1 VLEFIFAARGPF
13 WILLTVAVMV
23 SGLTTAFLTY
33 RQFFTRIRQLV
44 VVDGGVASAVSR
56 SSKD

>member
-1 VLEFIFAARGPF
+1 MLEFIFAARGPF
-13 WILLTVAVMV
+13 WILLTVAAAV

-33 RQFFTRIRQLV
+33 RQFFTWTRQLV
-44 VVDGGVASAVSR
+44 VVDGGVASAVPR